1 MVPAKFSLSDAQ
13 VDFVNQYEVL
23 GFPDKSSVVRAA
35 IDQFQ
40 AQCQERRLQE
50 SADLYA
56 EIYAEDEELQRLA
69 DITTED
75 WPE

>member
-35 IDQFQ
+35 IDQFRARCAKRQ
-40 AQCQERRLQE
+40 LEE
-50 SADLYA
+50 SAALYS
-56 EIYAEDEELQRLA
+56 EIYGEDDELQRLTDA
-69 DITTED
+69 ATED